1 MARSYLGEL
10 QFEVTLE
17 DGRELSGVTPADYVA
32 SRVNGNTES
41 PEFQMVDGWVAEV
54 EAWGEVEGAE
64 LGYEQEN
71 SVMLNLTY

>member
-1 MARSYLGEL
+1 M
-10 QFEVTLE
+10 
-17 DGRELSGVTPADYVA
+17 
-32 SRVNGNTES
+32 VNGNTES